1 MRECCNTICNFDIIQ
16 ICINFIAYG
25 ILRVYLSVS
34 QFRVQ
39 DPPAGGVPPV
49 LPHAPQEDGVVQQV
63 GAGGQEPQ
71 GHDGQE

>member
-1 MRECCNTICNFDIIQ
+1 MAFSK
-16 ICINFIAYG
+16 Y
-25 ILRVYLSVS
+25 YLSIS
-34 QFRVQ
+34 QFCIQ